1 MPEHIT
7 EQLNN
12 MRLKLARLRS
22 HMEGKMQR
30 LLSVREKFSSN
41 PNRRAVVMPR
51 IFGRV
56 GKSAFERKNDD
67 GTKVG
72 GRKRDSFPFYLFLLC
87 PQALRRRQTP

>member
-30 LLSVREKFSSN
+30 LLSVREKFFVES
-41 PNRRAVVMPR
+41 
-51 IFGRV
+51 
-56 GKSAFERKNDD
+56 E
-67 GTKVG
+67 
-72 GRKRDSFPFYLFLLC
+72 
-87 PQALRRRQTP
+87 